1 MRRTWKLWAA
11 GLATGVLGAAPAV
24 GRADDDFAGGYAK
37 PAVGGVEAGT
47 RKPIRTAVGAPELPA
62 ADKVATRTNGLTAV
76 ADLAKRDAAEA
87 AERVAAVRVLGAV
100 DCRYFPDAEA
110 ALIAALRTD
119 AHEPVRFEAASVLGR
134 GCCSTMKILDALEIA
149 VAASERDGHPG
160 ERSDR
165 VRAAAARGLEVCLPW
180 FAEPRD
186 RAAAKP
192 MADGV
197 LTAAKAGPDAA
208 DPTIDADQLAVAD
221 RDRVARAK
229 RTLAAFRAAPKVGTV
244 VVGSACDQVEF
255 PLEKAAPKPVPVT
268 PVAAKPVVVKPK
280 PVEVAVA
287 PMPREVLPPVV
298 AAKPVEAKPEVA
310 PAPRPVVVAVAA
322 AVEVAPAPR
331 EVVAA
336 AAVPP
341 VPPVPAIVPPVP
353 AIVPPVPV
361 VVPPP
366 VVPAVPVTTPVVPP
380 APVPPPEKVSAA
392 PVTVTVPPPMP
403 APPAPPTPEV
413 VTVSRTEEVKVPA
426 GSTLFREVVIK
437 LYTGPT
443 PADRHAAIRE
453 IVKLD
458 PAEHAIVRPLI
469 ARAKFD
475 PAEAV
480 RVDCIRHIVAYKLAT
495 PEVVGE
501 LDKLSTDK
509 NEWVRAE
516 AAKAVAE
523 LRAKK

>member
-11 GLATGVLGAAPAV
+11 GIATGVIGAAPAV
-24 GRADDDFAGGYAK
+24 GRADDDFAGGHAK
-37 PAVGGVEAGT
+37 PAVVAGIEVGT
-47 RKPIRTAVGAPELPA
+47 RKPLRTAVVAPELPA
-62 ADKVATRTNGLTAV
+62 GEKVATRTNGLTAV

-208 DPTIDADQLAVAD
+208 DPTTDADQLAVAD

-255 PLEKAAPKPVPVT
+255 PLEKAAPKPVAVT
-268 PVAAKPVVVKPK
+268 PTPAKPK
-280 PVEVAVA
+280 PVAVAVA
-287 PMPREVLPPVV
+287 PMPREVPPPVV

-310 PAPRPVVVAVAA
+310 PAPRPVPVAVAA
-322 AVEVAPAPR
+322 VPEVAPAPR

-341 VPPVPAIVPPVP
+341 VSPVP

-380 APVPPPEKVSAA
+380 APVTPPEKVSAV
-392 PVTVTVPPPMP
+392 PVTVPVTVAVPPPMATLPP

-501 LDKLSTDK
+501 LDKLSADK